1 MPTEGEGVISYQANF
16 LASFAAAVE
25 GETEASLLR
34 RANAGDGE
42 AMLLIADC
50 YQFEA
55 RAVVGNSS
63 RQHNVMNHSKWAYD
77 ACGAADDAVAG
88 RALVARAYMMDM

>member
-1 MPTEGEGVISYQANF
+1 MVSYQANF
-16 LASFAAAVE
+16 LASLAAAVE

-42 AMLLIADC
+42 AMLLLADC

-55 RAVVGNSS
+55 RAVVGNSN
-63 RQHNVMNHSKWAYD
+63 RQHNVMAS
-77 ACGAADDAVAG
+77 GPTRRAVPMTTPLQGEPSSQG
-88 RALVARAYMMDM
+88 RI